1 MKELNN
7 LMTNNLEYFY
17 LGHFLPED
25 SEELISIVRSSDRIK
40 YEYWNELFNQWQE
53 LKPNSFGKRQIHIHD
68 TMLKENWAKVF
79 FPNAF
84 T

>member
-1 MKELNN
+1 
-7 LMTNNLEYFY
+7 MTNNLEYFY

-68 TMLKENWAKVF
+68 TMLKENWAKVV